1 MTAVTA
7 RIKILARMDVAEKR
21 RPQDGRIK
29 TRSSSGREVELRI
42 SNMPTA
48 FGEKVV
54 MRIFDPDLVV
64 KDFAQLGFSPGEAA
78 NWRVMVE
85 RPHGIVLVTGPTGS
99 GKTTTLYSTLKHLA
113 TPELNVCTVE
123 DPIEMVSPEFN
134 QMQVH
139 AAIDLDFAA
148 GVRTLLRQ
156 DPDIIMVGEIRDLET
171 AQMAVQAS
179 LTGHLVLSTL
189 HTNDAPSAVTRLLD
203 LGVPHYLIQ
212 STLTGVV
219 AQRRVRTLC
228 PHCKQ
233 ATTQDPQ
240 SWTVLTHGW
249 DIPLPPEVFQPAGCL
264 ECRNTG
270 FMGRTG
276 IYEMMKLSPRLR
288 GLISAQL
295 DLGGFGQAALSEGM
309 RPLRISAADQVA
321 AGLTTVQEILTVLPP
336 IEAFDDTRP

>member
-1 MTAVTA
+1 
-7 RIKILARMDVAEKR
+7 
-21 RPQDGRIK
+21 
-29 TRSSSGREVELRI
+29 
-42 SNMPTA
+42 
-48 FGEKVV
+48 
-54 MRIFDPDLVV
+54 
-64 KDFAQLGFSPGEAA
+64 
-78 NWRVMVE
+78 
-85 RPHGIVLVTGPTGS
+85 VTGPTGS

-113 TPELNVCTVE
+113 TPEINVCTVE

-219 AQRRVRTLC
+219 AQRLVRTLC
-228 PHCKQ
+228 PHCKLP
-233 ATTQDPQ
+233 TEQDPHE
-240 SWTVLTHGW
+240 WTSLTHGW
-249 DIPLPPEVFQPAGCL
+249 SVPLPATVYRAVGCL

-295 DLGGFGQAALSEGM
+295 DLSGFGAAALTEGM
-309 RPLRISAADQVA
+309 RPLRISAAEQVVR
-321 AGLTTVQEILTVLPP
+321 GVTTVQEALTVLPP
-336 IEAFDDTRP
+336 IDPIDEPQP